1 MRNTIRHH
9 FFNLILIFVCIS
21 PNFLFLRRDIILEDS
36 LYLLTYYIFFFL
48 IYFIFTYLQKMKFF
62 GRAHLI
68 YIYLSLIIFL
78 GFDKNLKLWLYFQ
91 NIVVSYELEKNII
104 NYLSSFVFLVI
115 VSFLIFKILNKHEKK
130 FKQFSLFTILF
141 MSLFNIFSEYLI
153 AFD

>member
-1 MRNTIRHH
+1 
-9 FFNLILIFVCIS
+9 
-21 PNFLFLRRDIILEDS
+21 
-36 LYLLTYYIFFFL
+36 
-48 IYFIFTYLQKMKFF
+48 MKFF

-115 VSFLIFKILNKHEKK
+115 VSFLIFKILNKHEK
-130 FKQFSLFTILF
+130 I
-141 MSLFNIFSEYLI
+141 
-153 AFD
+153 